1 MDGSIYI
8 TTLRGSLAFKLCK
21 KCNEKKPL
29 DNFAR
34 VKLRKD
40 GRSVTCK
47 ACKRSAPGSKKNKN
61 TDGYYARIRYE
72 T

>member
-1 MDGSIYI
+1 MNNHIY
-8 TTLRGSLAFKLCK
+8 TLTLRLPVDFKSCK
-21 KCNEKKPL
+21 KCKEKKSMES
-29 DNFAR
+29 FAF

-47 ACKRSAPGSKKNKN
+47 ACKRESVTSKKAKN
-61 TDGYYARIRYE
+61 SEDYYTRIRYE

>member
-1 MDGSIYI
+1 MNNHIY
-8 TTLRGSLAFKLCK
+8 TLTLRLPVEFKSCK
-21 KCNEKKPL
+21 KCKEKKSMES
-29 DNFAR
+29 FEF

-47 ACKRSAPGSKKNKN
+47 ACKRGSVISKTAKKSE
-61 TDGYYARIRYE
+61 DYYTRIRYE